1 MQLLRGFEFCTC
13 FGVFLFL
20 LLLAPSL
27 FLGLWRAAELQRG
40 HEEGD
45 GMTAWVIIS
54 DTD

>member
-1 MQLLRGFEFCTC
+1 MQLLKGFEFCVS

-20 LLLAPSL
+20 FLLTPIL
-27 FLGLWRAAELQRG
+27 FLGLWGAAELWRG

-45 GMTAWVIIS
+45 GLTAWVIIS